1 MAKGMVWLP
10 KALPQPVVAAPVP
23 AEQAM
28 LQVEAPAAQAAQA
41 AEQARLAVE
50 APAAQAAQ
58 AAEQT
63 RLAVEAPAVTSS
75 ASGASSVVIG
85 TQRVEMTGPQYS
97 LYTHLSSADKDR
109 YHQRFLDA
117 QAADAVAVDAVAVN
131 DGEEQ
136 GGSGAPELE
145 QVDCSGQDEQGVGE
159 GGLVEGSDEEVVES
173 GDDGDEEEEL
183 QLDASDDKEEEEQS
197 GSEQEEQARRA
208 TGEKRSAPTSPRH
221 SGRPT
226 QRPKFHGE

>member
-1 MAKGMVWLP
+1 
-10 KALPQPVVAAPVP
+10 
-23 AEQAM
+23 M
-28 LQVEAPAAQAAQA
+28 L
-41 AEQARLAVE
+41 LIL
-50 APAAQAAQ
+50 
-58 AAEQT
+58 T
-63 RLAVEAPAVTSS
+63 RLAVEAPAVTPSS

-117 QAADAVAVDAVAVN
+117 QAADAVAVEPAQSAEQHVQN

-136 GGSGAPELE
+136 GGSEAPELE

-159 GGLVEGSDEEVVES
+159 GGLVEGSDEEVES
-173 GDDGDEEEEL
+173 GDDRDEEEL
-183 QLDASDDKEEEEQS
+183 QLDASDDEEEEQS
-197 GSEQEEQARRA
+197 GSEQEEQARSA